1 MIDNKV
7 RRILMIV
14 VGGYLAYLGFGLA
27 KDVWGSGEKNTVL
40 FLCCAVLFLAIG
52 VFAIV
57 MNIKGLIRE
66 QKEADEAAE
75 EEARREEENRS
86 LVQEEEFESETEKG
100 TEEEKAETGEMK
112 EDEIR

>member
-75 EEARREEENRS
+75 EDARREEENRS

-112 EDEIR
+112 EDEIL

>member
-66 QKEADEAAE
+66 EKEAEEAA

-112 EDEIR
+112 EDEIL

>member
-1 MIDNKV
+1 MIDNRA

-27 KDVWGSGEKNTVL
+27 RDVWGSGEKNTVL

-52 VFAIV
+52 AFAII

-66 QKEADEAAE
+66 QAEADAQAE
-75 EEARREEENRS
+75 EEAEREEENRS
-86 LVQEEEFESETEKG
+86 LLEEGKEKKQDTVETEQQK
-100 TEEEKAETGEMK
+100 EE
-112 EDEIR
+112 

>member
-1 MIDNKV
+1 
-7 RRILMIV
+7 MIV

-66 QKEADEAAE
+66 QKEAEKDRQFAI
-75 EEARREEENRS
+75 R
-86 LVQEEEFESETEKG
+86 QEKK
-100 TEEEKAETGEMK
+100 KAKHRG
-112 EDEIR
+112 R

>member
-14 VGGYLAYLGFGLA
+14 VGGYLAYLGFGRA
-27 KDVWGSGEKNTVL
+27 KDVWGSGENNTVL

-66 QKEADEAAE
+66 EKEAEEAA

-112 EDEIR
+112 EDEIL

>member
-66 QKEADEAAE
+66 EKEAEEAA

-100 TEEEKAETGEMK
+100 TEEEKAETEEMK
-112 EDEIR
+112 EDEIL

>member
-66 QKEADEAAE
+66 EEEAEEAA

-112 EDEIR
+112 EDEIL